1 MPATSEIQQGLAK
14 IFGLGAGA
22 MTVLTGAATLTI
34 TGADVS
40 HENDLIED
48 EDQEG
53 NVETLIAFKER
64 LEGSI
69 DFIPNGATRAAA
81 IISAT
86 NSQPGMITKIVLAS
100 FDVPVYNGNWNYI
113 GGWNIKKTRSGIV
126 ICGIKIRAHLAN
138 RSALT
143 AGVISG

>member
-14 IFGLGAGA
+14 IFGLGAAA

-34 TGADVS
+34 TGADLS
-40 HENDLIED
+40 HENELIED

-53 NVETLIAFKER
+53 NVETLIAYREK
-64 LEGSI
+64 LECSI

-81 IISAT
+81 IASAANCLPAMIS
-86 NSQPGMITKIVLAS
+86 KIVLAS
-100 FDVPVYNGNWNYI
+100 FDVAIYNGNWNYI

-138 RSALT
+138 RAALT